1 MATLPISELKLAT
14 GIAGT
19 TLKTQAGITGAV
31 TDDIKLSEFKLSSI
45 TGVTPSDTTISY
57 NGTFSITVNTTGDQ
71 QYFGKIK
78 TVESNY
84 ISTFTASHLT
94 LVSESNNTKTFKNS
108 YNPGIGN
115 TSVSTIIYTKF
126 NDKSF
131 NEDAVNYN
139 TNFPTTITLY
149 SPPAPSV
156 SFVSSTTPPRPC
168 CGVNPPNSSWTAY
181 RPCCNATIK
190 VYVTS
195 PTYQGVTASSNTVYL
210 NGGAVATIVGSN
222 NVTISNL
229 AGSTTYSIKVINNF
243 NCPSTTI
250 SVTTP
255 GYV

>member
-1 MATLPISELKLAT
+1 MAKLPISELKLAT
-14 GIAGT
+14 GISGT

-71 QYFGKIK
+71 QYFDKIK

-84 ISTFTASHLT
+84 ISTFTDSHLT

-108 YNPGIGN
+108 YNPSIGN

-149 SPPAPSV
+149 SPPSPSV
-156 SFVSSTTPPRPC
+156 SFVSSTKPPRPC
-168 CGVNPPNSSWTAY
+168 CGVSARWTS
-181 RPCCNATIK
+181 CCSATIT

-195 PTYQGVTASSNTVYL
+195 PTYQGITASSNTVYL
-210 NGGAVATIVGSN
+210 NNVATATIAGSG
-222 NVTISNL
+222 NVTLYNL
-229 AGSTTYSIKVINNF
+229 IGSTTYSIKVINNF
-243 NCPSTTI
+243 NCSSNTI

-255 GYV
+255 AYT